1 MLALK
6 GVIQGNTVVIED
18 DDIKKYSGKEVIL
31 TILDHTDRNNGRIDP
46 DRYTTPTERGQNV
59 EQYME
64 RMRGDDRI

>member
-6 GVIQGNTVVIED
+6 GVIQGDTVVIED
-18 DDIKKYSGKEVIL
+18 DDIKRYSGKEVIL
-31 TILDHTDRNNGRIDP
+31 TILDHADRSNGRIDL
-46 DRYTTPTERGQNV
+46 DQYTMPTKRGQNV